1 MADDTLV
8 LATRN
13 AAKLR
18 ELARILSAGAAG
30 TPQIQVAGLDSFP
43 GAPEV
48 PETGATFEANALL
61 KARAIAAYTHLPAVA
76 DDSGLCVD
84 ALNGMPGVLSARWAG
99 GHGDDQANL
108 ELVLAQLADVPG
120 DRLGAQFVCAAALV
134 VPAPDCPAPDGP
146 ARDGRAPDGP
156 ARDDPARRGRAAR
169 EWVVTGQVDGRLIR
183 VPRGTGGFGYDPI
196 FVPDGFEQTTAEM
209 TPEAKDAI
217 SHRGR
222 AFRALTPF
230 ITAALRPR

>member
-1 MADDTLV
+1 MPADVLV

-13 AAKLR
+13 EGKLR
-18 ELARILSAGAAG
+18 ELARILGSH
-30 TPQIQVAGLDSFP
+30 TKLVGLDAFP
-43 GAPEV
+43 GAPDV

-61 KARAIAAYTHLPAVA
+61 KARAIANYTKMPAVA

-99 GHGDDQANL
+99 RHGDDQANL
-108 ELVLAQLADVPG
+108 ELVLAQVADVP
-120 DRLGAQFVCAAALV
+120 DARLGARFVSAAALV
-134 VPAPDCPAPDGP
+134 VQADGE
-146 ARDGRAPDGP
+146 AG
-156 ARDDPARRGRAAR
+156 
-169 EWVVTGQVDGRLIR
+169 EWVVTGEVEGRLIR

-196 FVPDGFEQTTAEM
+196 FQPDGFDLTTAEM

-222 AFRALTPF
+222 AFRALAQYIQGRLT
-230 ITAALRPR
+230 